1 MYCIFA
7 VDQTK
12 LLKALLITV
21 SILFTAYNTT
31 VFLLQY
37 ENIMVSFLLI
47 KTTLITF
54 WNICKFEKKF
64 FCFFQFVT
72 ESNHCATTKRI
83 VSVKRV
89 NALSDMY
96 YRGGDKDLELASM
109 KRALIQSRKTARG
122 TGGRKKRR
130 TTTKT
135 KRRRRKKESFCT
147 NFPRVE
153 RWSSSYNV
161 IWSFFHQVQPEPL
174 RRTIK
179 RRRRKRRKRRS
190 WTIIQM

>member
-1 MYCIFA
+1 MQIRKKIF
-7 VDQTK
+7 
-12 LLKALLITV
+12 
-21 SILFTAYNTT
+21 Y
-31 VFLLQY
+31 
-37 ENIMVSFLLI
+37 
-47 KTTLITF
+47 
-54 WNICKFEKKF
+54 
-64 FCFFQFVT
+64 FFQFVT

-135 KRRRRKKESFCT
+135 KRRRRKKESFLYK
-147 NFPRVE
+147 FPT
-153 RWSSSYNV
+153 
-161 IWSFFHQVQPEPL
+161 
-174 RRTIK
+174 RRAMIF
-179 RRRRKRRKRRS
+179 
-190 WTIIQM
+190 